1 MKRRRVQRS
10 GVCFVLP
17 EDEPVVYDKAHALTQ
32 AVLNVWRAGGGV
44 IIVEPGGGDPGYEI
58 KVDGVRRCE

>member
-17 EDEPVVYDKAHALTQ
+17 EDQPVLYDKAHHLTY
-32 AVLNVWRAGGGV
+32 AVLEVWRAGGGTV
-44 IIVEPGGGDPGYEI
+44 IVDPGDDDPGYEI